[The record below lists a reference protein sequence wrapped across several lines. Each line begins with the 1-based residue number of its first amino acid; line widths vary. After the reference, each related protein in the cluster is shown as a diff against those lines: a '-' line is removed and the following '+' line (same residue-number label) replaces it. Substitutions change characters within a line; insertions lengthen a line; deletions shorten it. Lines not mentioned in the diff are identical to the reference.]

1 MMSATAPLRPPAP
14 PAAPPPPGQQ
24 PQAPPTSQE
33 LEAKMRTYQPFAKQ
47 AYAAPSGT
55 VQAPTGYHV
64 DAKYSNENRTLFA
77 SDTDPKKAV
86 LSYRGTDVKNRNDL
100 GTDALLAF
108 HLEGLSARF
117 QNAKRAAKAAQN
129 AYPDLTLTG
138 HSLGGSE
145 ALYASKSLKSPP
157 SQTVAYSPH
166 VSLAE
171 SFGKKLFSKVHDAFF
186 KPKEAQPSNTYIYKT
201 QLDPVSAFVSPHYDN
216 SHVVMVKQRKLS
228 PHDLGNFN

>member
-1 MMSATAPLRPPAP
+1 
-14 PAAPPPPGQQ
+14 
-24 PQAPPTSQE
+24 
-33 LEAKMRTYQPFAKQ
+33 MREFQPFAKQ
-47 AYAAPSGT
+47 AYNAPSGT

-86 LSYRGTDVKNRNDL
+86 LSYRGTDVKNRRDL

-108 HLEGLSARF
+108 HLEGLSSRF

-145 ALYASKSLKSPP
+145 ALYASKSLKTAP

-171 SFGKKLFSKVHDAFF
+171 SFGKKLFNRVHDTFF
-186 KPKEAQPSNTYIYKT
+186 KPRESQPSSTYIYKT

-216 SHVVMVKQRKLS
+216 AHVVTLKQRKLS